1 MQSLYLSTE
10 IIKSLVDLKDSKT
23 LTYVDAMMI
32 LCRDAKLAVPV
43 KQTMTKPRSTSFT
56 KRSYDFK
63 LDYRWDA
70 IIIDCPEPGQG
81 TMQLLVGD
89 PIIID
94 REYLVIPTCATGME
108 WLLAGTRR
116 ILRNQTISFRIV
128 LASIDLHC
136 LGLLQG
142 HLAVLHCSVAPHI
155 ARVVLETLAAIAA
168 DALAILNA
176 IQGLVSS
183 TRVHRYYFF
192 LLLECTKH

>member
-32 LCRDAKLAVPV
+32 LCRDSKLAVPV

-94 REYLVIPTCATGME
+94 REYLVIPTCSQFFELKLRIEPLDDCQDKSVNFSFTGYVLDTDQRNHYRVSQVMAE
-108 WLLAGTRR
+108 DLCYRDGVATRR
-116 ILRNQTISFRIV
+116 HKTVFEKSN
-128 LASIDLHC
+128 H
-136 LGLLQG
+136 
-142 HLAVLHCSVAPHI
+142 
-155 ARVVLETLAAIAA
+155 
-168 DALAILNA
+168 
-176 IQGLVSS
+176 
-183 TRVHRYYFF
+183 
-192 LLLECTKH
+192 